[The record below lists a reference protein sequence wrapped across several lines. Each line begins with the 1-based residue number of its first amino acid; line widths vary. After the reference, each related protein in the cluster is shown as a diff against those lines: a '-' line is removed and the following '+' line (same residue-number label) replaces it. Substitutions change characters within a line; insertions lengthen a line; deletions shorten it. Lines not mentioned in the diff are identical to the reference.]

1 MTNFET
7 RVGAPLQDAEQRR
20 IAIKQVLANKPWP
33 PYTLRKLPMDQLNN
47 LLNSLQEFIHTASVQ
62 NCRRYLQAFNAAR
75 LFVRQHEK

>member
-33 PYTLRKLPMDQLNN
+33 PYTLRKLPMDQRDN
-47 LLNSLQEFIHTASVQ
+47 LLNLLPDLVPTASVQ
-62 NCRRYLQAFNAAR
+62 SCRRYLQAFNAAR